1 MKKTINHFFAIFMA
15 VVLLSAC
22 GGKDE
27 LTAEE
32 KIAGKDEKTWKATR
46 ETDATGDADRLTR
59 DEKRETITFWRNGNV
74 KMGNGDQVMSGQWSL
89 EGNNLRLQF
98 TGSQVSEN
106 FTVLELDKNELRLKG
121 GDGSELKM
129 KPD

>member
-1 MKKTINHFFAIFMA
+1 MSRVFNQFFAFFIA
-15 VVLLSAC
+15 VVLMTGCNKS
-22 GGKDE
+22 DE

-32 KIAGKDEKTWKATR
+32 KIAGKDEKTWKAKR
-46 ETDATGDADRLTR
+46 ETNAAGDADRLTR

-89 EGNNLRLQF
+89 EGSNLRLQF
-98 TGSQVSEN
+98 TGSDVSEN
-106 FTVLELDKNELRLKG
+106 FTVIDLDKDELKLKA
-121 GDGSELKM
+121 GDGSVLLM